1 VTLQTLK
8 HLLHGSSPFIIR
20 TVSGR
25 MISIP
30 HPDFVALSQSQ
41 TSLVFTSADDR
52 MEMVR
57 ISQIESIDA
66 AGLPENS

>member
-1 VTLQTLK
+1 
-8 HLLHGSSPFIIR
+8 
-20 TVSGR
+20 

-66 AGLPENS
+66 AGLAENT